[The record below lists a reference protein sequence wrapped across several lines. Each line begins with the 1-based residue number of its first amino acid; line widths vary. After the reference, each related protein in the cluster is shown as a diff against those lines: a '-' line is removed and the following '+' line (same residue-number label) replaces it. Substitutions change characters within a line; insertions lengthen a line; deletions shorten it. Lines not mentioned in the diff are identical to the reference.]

1 MEVSSFFGNSSAK
14 SLRAVLVL
22 LVIEKPINMTN
33 KILQDDIEKNE

>member
-1 MEVSSFFGNSSAK
+1 MEVSSFVGNSAK
-14 SLRAVLVL
+14 ALRAVLVL

>member
-1 MEVSSFFGNSSAK
+1 MEVSSFVGGNSAK

-33 KILQDDIEKNE
+33 KILQVDIEKNE

>member
-1 MEVSSFFGNSSAK
+1 MEVSSFVGNSAK

-22 LVIEKPINMTN
+22 LVIEKPINITN

>member
-1 MEVSSFFGNSSAK
+1 MEVSSFVGNSAK

-22 LVIEKPINMTN
+22 LVIEKPITNMAN

>member
-1 MEVSSFFGNSSAK
+1 MEVSSFVGNPAK

-33 KILQDDIEKNE
+33 KILQVDIEKNE